1 MKERKTGNSLSLEL
15 THFFH
20 NILKTLNA
28 RTKGGNKMKTPRLPS
43 ILEVVSV
50 LGLFLAIV
58 LSFTLYF
65 KLDIQLALFI
75 SWFMVIALG
84 IRLGHSYKD
93 LQNAITK
100 GISNGLEAVLILI
113 AVGALVGTWIAGGVV
128 PTLIYYGL
136 EFIHPNIFL
145 LATLII
151 CSIMSVA
158 TGTSWGTVGTAG
170 IAMIAIGEGLG
181 IPLPIVAGAVL
192 SGAYFGDKLSPLS
205 DSTVL
210 ASSLSKVDVLAHV
223 RAMMVLS
230 IPAFVITAIMFTIT
244 GFMYG
249 GRNIDQDKVEFLKQA
264 LQDTFTINI
273 WMIIPAV
280 IVVLLLVLKK
290 PSMPVIA
297 IGALLGAVWAMAFQ
311 GMNPADALGT
321 AYNGFSINSDV
332 DFLNTLLN
340 RGGIVNML
348 GSLVVII
355 LGLGFGG
362 VLEYL
367 GVLKV
372 IVATFEKKLHNAGNV
387 TLSTLVVA
395 FFANIFGC
403 AMYVSL
409 ILTPKIM
416 EKSYDKLKL
425 DRRVLSRN
433 SEVGGT
439 LTSGMVPWSDN
450 GIYMAGILGVSTFS
464 YLPFMWLSFVAIGLA
479 IIYGY
484 TGKFIWYVKNQQ
496 DSEESAS

>member
-1 MKERKTGNSLSLEL
+1 MKDV
-15 THFFH
+15 
-20 NILKTLNA
+20 
-28 RTKGGNKMKTPRLPS
+28 RLPTLFE
-43 ILEVVSV
+43 IIIV
-50 LGLFLAIV
+50 LGVFLALV
-58 LSFTLYF
+58 LSFTVF
-65 KLDIQLALFI
+65 LDLPIQLALFV
-75 SWFMVIALG
+75 SWFIAMLLG
-84 IRLGHSYKD
+84 IRLGYSYKD
-93 LQNAITK
+93 LQNAIVH
-100 GISNGLEAVLILI
+100 GISNGLEAVLILVS
-113 AVGALVGTWIAGGVV
+113 VGALIGTWIAGGVV

-136 EFIHPNIFL
+136 EFIHPSIFL

-181 IPLPIVAGAVL
+181 IPLPLVAGAIL

-223 RAMMVLS
+223 RAMLYLS
-230 IPAFVITAIMFTIT
+230 IPAYVITAILFTVV

-249 GRNIDQDKVEFLKQA
+249 GKNIDLDKVEFLKSS
-264 LQDTFTINI
+264 LQNTFDIHI
-273 WMIIPAV
+273 WMLIPAV
-280 IVVLLLVLKK
+280 LVIVLLAMKK
-290 PSMPVIA
+290 PSMPVIV
-297 IGALLGAVWAMAFQ
+297 IGALLGAIWAVVFQ
-311 GMNPADALGT
+311 GMDIAHAIAT
-321 AYNGFSINSDV
+321 AYNGFSIKTDV
-332 DFLNTLLN
+332 EFLNGLLN
-340 RGGIVNML
+340 RGGIVGML
-348 GSLVVII
+348 DSLVVII
-355 LGLGFGG
+355 FGLGFGG
-362 VLEYL
+362 LLEKL

-372 IVATFEKKLHNAGNV
+372 IVSTFEKKLTSAGNV
-387 TLSTLVVA
+387 TLSTLIVA
-395 FFANIFGC
+395 FLANIFGC

-416 EKSYDKLKL
+416 EDSYDRLHL
-425 DRRVLSRN
+425 ERRVLSRN

-484 TGKFIWYVKNQQ
+484 TGKFIWYTKNNTVKA
-496 DSEESAS
+496 EKLG

>member
-1 MKERKTGNSLSLEL
+1 MKDV
-15 THFFH
+15 
-20 NILKTLNA
+20 
-28 RTKGGNKMKTPRLPS
+28 RLPTLFE
-43 ILEVVSV
+43 IIIV
-50 LGLFLAIV
+50 LGVFLALV
-58 LSFTLYF
+58 LSFTVF
-65 KLDIQLALFI
+65 LDLPIQLALFV
-75 SWFMVIALG
+75 SWFIAMLLG
-84 IRLGHSYKD
+84 IRLGYSYKD
-93 LQNAITK
+93 LQNAIVH
-100 GISNGLEAVLILI
+100 GISNGLEAVLILVS
-113 AVGALVGTWIAGGVV
+113 VGALIGTWIAGGVV

-136 EFIHPNIFL
+136 EFIHPSIFL

-181 IPLPIVAGAVL
+181 IPLPLVAGAIL

-223 RAMMVLS
+223 RAMLYLS
-230 IPAFVITAIMFTIT
+230 IPAYVITAILFTVV

-249 GRNIDQDKVEFLKQA
+249 GKNIDLDKVEFLKSS
-264 LQDTFTINI
+264 LQNTFDIHI
-273 WMIIPAV
+273 WMLIPAV
-280 IVVLLLVLKK
+280 VVIVLLAMKK
-290 PSMPVIA
+290 PSMPVIV
-297 IGALLGAVWAMAFQ
+297 IGALLGAIWAVVFQ
-311 GMNPADALGT
+311 GMDIAHAIAT
-321 AYNGFSINSDV
+321 AYNGFSIKTDV
-332 DFLNTLLN
+332 EFLNGLLN
-340 RGGIVNML
+340 RGGIVGML
-348 GSLVVII
+348 DSLVVII
-355 LGLGFGG
+355 FGLGFGG
-362 VLEYL
+362 LLEKL

-372 IVATFEKKLHNAGNV
+372 IVSTFEKKLTSAGNV
-387 TLSTLVVA
+387 TLSTLIVA
-395 FFANIFGC
+395 FLANIFGC

-416 EKSYDKLKL
+416 EDSYDRLHL

-484 TGKFIWYVKNQQ
+484 TGKFIWYTKNNTVK
-496 DSEESAS
+496 AKKLG

>member
-1 MKERKTGNSLSLEL
+1 MKDV
-15 THFFH
+15 
-20 NILKTLNA
+20 
-28 RTKGGNKMKTPRLPS
+28 RLPTLFE
-43 ILEVVSV
+43 IIIV
-50 LGLFLAIV
+50 LGAFLALV
-58 LSFTLYF
+58 LSFTVF
-65 KLDIQLALFI
+65 LDLPIQLALFV
-75 SWFMVIALG
+75 SWFIAMILG
-84 IRLGHSYKD
+84 IRLGYSYKD
-93 LQNAITK
+93 LQNAIVH
-100 GISNGLEAVLILI
+100 GISNGLEAVLILVS
-113 AVGALVGTWIAGGVV
+113 VGALIGTWIAGGVV

-136 EFIHPNIFL
+136 EFIHPSIFL

-181 IPLPIVAGAVL
+181 IPLPLVAGAIL

-223 RAMMVLS
+223 RAMLYLS
-230 IPAFVITAIMFTIT
+230 IPAYVITAILFTAV

-249 GRNIDQDKVEFLKQA
+249 GKNIDLDKVEFLKSS
-264 LQDTFTINI
+264 LQNTFDIHI
-273 WMIIPAV
+273 WMLIPAV
-280 IVVLLLVLKK
+280 VVIVLLAMKK
-290 PSMPVIA
+290 PSMPVIV
-297 IGALLGAVWAMAFQ
+297 IGALLGAAWAAVFQ
-311 GMNPADALGT
+311 GMNFADAIAT
-321 AYNGFSINSDV
+321 AYNGFSIKTDV
-332 DFLNTLLN
+332 EFLNGLLN
-340 RGGIVNML
+340 RGGIVGML

-355 LGLGFGG
+355 FGLGFGG
-362 VLEYL
+362 LLEKL

-372 IVATFEKKLHNAGNV
+372 IVSLFEKKLTSAGNV
-387 TLSTLVVA
+387 TLSTLIVA
-395 FFANIFGC
+395 FLANIFGC

-416 EKSYDKLKL
+416 EDSYDRLHL

-484 TGKFIWYVKNQQ
+484 TGKCIWYTKNDTAQA
-496 DSEESAS
+496 EKLG

>member
-1 MKERKTGNSLSLEL
+1 MKDV
-15 THFFH
+15 
-20 NILKTLNA
+20 
-28 RTKGGNKMKTPRLPS
+28 RLPTLFE
-43 ILEVVSV
+43 IIIV
-50 LGLFLAIV
+50 LGAFLALV
-58 LSFTLYF
+58 LSFTVF
-65 KLDIQLALFI
+65 LDLPIQLALFV
-75 SWFMVIALG
+75 SWFIAMILG
-84 IRLGHSYKD
+84 IRLGYSYKD
-93 LQNAITK
+93 LQNAIVH
-100 GISNGLEAVLILI
+100 GISNGLEAVLILVS
-113 AVGALVGTWIAGGVV
+113 VGALIGTWIAGGVV

-136 EFIHPNIFL
+136 EFIHPSIFL

-181 IPLPIVAGAVL
+181 IPLPLVAGAIL

-210 ASSLSKVDVLAHV
+210 ASSLSKVDVLDHV
-223 RAMMVLS
+223 RAMLYLS
-230 IPAFVITAIMFTIT
+230 IPAYVITAILFTAV

-249 GRNIDQDKVEFLKQA
+249 GKNIDLDKVEFLKSS
-264 LQDTFTINI
+264 LQNTFDIHI
-273 WMIIPAV
+273 WMLIPAV
-280 IVVLLLVLKK
+280 IVIVLLAMKK
-290 PSMPVIA
+290 PSMPVIV
-297 IGALLGAVWAMAFQ
+297 IGALLGAVWAAVFQ
-311 GMNPADALGT
+311 GMNFADAIAT
-321 AYNGFSINSDV
+321 AYNGFSIKTDV
-332 DFLNTLLN
+332 EFLNGLLN
-340 RGGIVNML
+340 RGGIVGML

-355 LGLGFGG
+355 FGLGFGG
-362 VLEYL
+362 LLEKL

-372 IVATFEKKLHNAGNV
+372 IVSLFEKKLTSAGNV
-387 TLSTLVVA
+387 TLSTLIVA
-395 FFANIFGC
+395 FLANIFGC

-416 EKSYDKLKL
+416 EDSYDRLHL

-484 TGKFIWYVKNQQ
+484 TGKCIWYTKNDTAQA
-496 DSEESAS
+496 EKLG

>member
-1 MKERKTGNSLSLEL
+1 MKDV
-15 THFFH
+15 
-20 NILKTLNA
+20 
-28 RTKGGNKMKTPRLPS
+28 RLPTLFE
-43 ILEVVSV
+43 IIIV
-50 LGLFLAIV
+50 LGVFLALV
-58 LSFTLYF
+58 LSFTVF
-65 KLDIQLALFI
+65 LDLPIQLALFV
-75 SWFMVIALG
+75 SWFIAMLLG
-84 IRLGHSYKD
+84 IRLGYSYKD
-93 LQNAITK
+93 LQNAIVH
-100 GISNGLEAVLILI
+100 GISNGLEAVLILVS
-113 AVGALVGTWIAGGVV
+113 VGALIGTWIAGGVV

-136 EFIHPNIFL
+136 EFIHPSIFL

-181 IPLPIVAGAVL
+181 IPLPLVAGAIL

-223 RAMMVLS
+223 RAMLYLS
-230 IPAFVITAIMFTIT
+230 IPAYVITAILFTVV

-249 GRNIDQDKVEFLKQA
+249 GKNIDLDKVEFLKSS
-264 LQDTFTINI
+264 LQNTFDIHI
-273 WMIIPAV
+273 WMLIPAV
-280 IVVLLLVLKK
+280 LVIVLLAMKK
-290 PSMPVIA
+290 PSMPVIV
-297 IGALLGAVWAMAFQ
+297 IGALLGAIWAVVFQ
-311 GMNPADALGT
+311 GMDIAHAIAT
-321 AYNGFSINSDV
+321 AYNGFSIKTDV
-332 DFLNTLLN
+332 EFLNGLLN
-340 RGGIVNML
+340 RGGIVGML
-348 GSLVVII
+348 DSLVVII
-355 LGLGFGG
+355 FGLGFGG
-362 VLEYL
+362 LLEKL

-372 IVATFEKKLHNAGNV
+372 IVSTFEKKLTSAGNV
-387 TLSTLVVA
+387 TLSTLIVA
-395 FFANIFGC
+395 FLANIFGC

-416 EKSYDKLKL
+416 EDSYDRLHL

-484 TGKFIWYVKNQQ
+484 TGKFIWYTKNNTVK
-496 DSEESAS
+496 AKKLG

>member
-1 MKERKTGNSLSLEL
+1 MKDV
-15 THFFH
+15 
-20 NILKTLNA
+20 
-28 RTKGGNKMKTPRLPS
+28 RLPTLFE
-43 ILEVVSV
+43 IIIV
-50 LGLFLAIV
+50 LGVFLALV
-58 LSFTLYF
+58 LSFTVF
-65 KLDIQLALFI
+65 LDLPIQLALFV
-75 SWFMVIALG
+75 SWFIAMLLG
-84 IRLGHSYKD
+84 IRLGYSYKD
-93 LQNAITK
+93 LQNAIVH
-100 GISNGLEAVLILI
+100 GISNGLEAVLILVS
-113 AVGALVGTWIAGGVV
+113 VGALIGTWIAGGVV

-136 EFIHPNIFL
+136 EFIHPSIFL

-181 IPLPIVAGAVL
+181 IPLPLVAGAIL

-223 RAMMVLS
+223 RAMLYLS
-230 IPAFVITAIMFTIT
+230 IPAYVITAILFTVV

-249 GRNIDQDKVEFLKQA
+249 GKNIDLDKVEFLKSS
-264 LQDTFTINI
+264 LQNTFDIHI
-273 WMIIPAV
+273 WMLIPAV
-280 IVVLLLVLKK
+280 LVIVLLAMKK
-290 PSMPVIA
+290 PSMLIIV
-297 IGALLGAVWAMAFQ
+297 IGALLGAIWAVVFQ
-311 GMNPADALGT
+311 GMDIAHAIAT
-321 AYNGFSINSDV
+321 AYNGFSIKTDV
-332 DFLNTLLN
+332 EFLNGLLN
-340 RGGIVNML
+340 RGGIVGML
-348 GSLVVII
+348 DSLVVII
-355 LGLGFGG
+355 FGLGFGG
-362 VLEYL
+362 LLEKL

-372 IVATFEKKLHNAGNV
+372 IVSTFEKKLTSAYNV
-387 TLSTLVVA
+387 TLSTLIVA
-395 FFANIFGC
+395 FLANIFGC

-416 EKSYDKLKL
+416 EDSYDRLHL

-484 TGKFIWYVKNQQ
+484 TGKFIWYTKNNTVKA
-496 DSEESAS
+496 EKLG

>member
-1 MKERKTGNSLSLEL
+1 MKDV
-15 THFFH
+15 
-20 NILKTLNA
+20 
-28 RTKGGNKMKTPRLPS
+28 RLPTLFE
-43 ILEVVSV
+43 IIIV
-50 LGLFLAIV
+50 LGSFLALV
-58 LSFTLYF
+58 MSFTVF
-65 KLDIQLALFI
+65 LDMPIQLALFI
-75 SWFMVIALG
+75 SWFIAMILG
-84 IRLGHSYKD
+84 IRLGYSYKD
-93 LQNAITK
+93 MQNAILY
-100 GISNGLEAVLILI
+100 GISNGLEAVLILVS
-113 AVGALVGTWIAGGVV
+113 VGALIGTWIAGGIV

-136 EFIHPNIFL
+136 EFIHPSIFL

-181 IPLPIVAGAVL
+181 LPLPLVAGAIL

-210 ASSLSKVDVLAHV
+210 ASSLSKVDVLDHV
-223 RAMMVLS
+223 RAMLFLS
-230 IPAFVITAIMFTIT
+230 VPAYVITAILFTVT

-249 GRNIDQDKVEFLKQA
+249 GKNIDLDKVEFLKSS
-264 LQDTFTINI
+264 LQNTFDIHI
-273 WMIIPAV
+273 WMLIPAV
-280 IVVLLLVLKK
+280 VVIVLLSMKK
-290 PSMPVIA
+290 PSMPVIV
-297 IGALLGAVWAMAFQ
+297 IGALLGAIWAVVFQ
-311 GMNPADALGT
+311 GMNPADAVAT
-321 AYNGFSINSDV
+321 AYNGFSIKTDV
-332 DFLNTLLN
+332 EFLNGLLN
-340 RGGIVNML
+340 RGGIVGML

-355 LGLGFGG
+355 FGLGFGG
-362 VLEYL
+362 LLEKL

-372 IVATFEKKLHNAGNV
+372 IVSMFEKKLTSPGNV
-387 TLSTLVVA
+387 TLSTLIVA
-395 FFANIFGC
+395 FLANIFGC

-416 EKSYDKLKL
+416 ENSYDRLNI

-484 TGKFIWYVKNQQ
+484 TGKFIWYTKNNTGKA
-496 DSEESAS
+496 EKLG

>member
-1 MKERKTGNSLSLEL
+1 MKDV
-15 THFFH
+15 
-20 NILKTLNA
+20 
-28 RTKGGNKMKTPRLPS
+28 RLPTLFE
-43 ILEVVSV
+43 IIIV
-50 LGLFLAIV
+50 LGSFLALV
-58 LSFTLYF
+58 MSFTVF
-65 KLDIQLALFI
+65 LDLPIQLALFI
-75 SWFMVIALG
+75 SWFIAMILG
-84 IRLGHSYKD
+84 IRLGYSYKD
-93 LQNAITK
+93 MQNAILY
-100 GISNGLEAVLILI
+100 GISNGLEAVLILVS
-113 AVGALVGTWIAGGVV
+113 VGALIGTWIAGGIV

-136 EFIHPNIFL
+136 EFIHPSIFL

-181 IPLPIVAGAVL
+181 LPLPLVAGAIL

-210 ASSLSKVDVLAHV
+210 ASSLSKVDVLDHV
-223 RAMMVLS
+223 RAMLFLS
-230 IPAFVITAIMFTIT
+230 VPAYVITAILFTIT

-249 GRNIDQDKVEFLKQA
+249 GKNIDLDKVEFLKSS
-264 LQDTFTINI
+264 LQHTFDIHI
-273 WMIIPAV
+273 WMLIPAIVV
-280 IVVLLLVLKK
+280 IVLLAMKK
-290 PSMPVIA
+290 PSMPVIV
-297 IGALLGAVWAMAFQ
+297 IGALLGAIWAVVFQ
-311 GMNPADALGT
+311 GMNPADAVAT
-321 AYNGFSINSDV
+321 AYNGFSIKTDV
-332 DFLNTLLN
+332 EFLNGLLN
-340 RGGIVNML
+340 RGGIVGML

-355 LGLGFGG
+355 FGLGFGG
-362 VLEYL
+362 LLEKL

-372 IVATFEKKLHNAGNV
+372 IVSMFEKKLTSPGNV
-387 TLSTLVVA
+387 TVSTLIVA
-395 FFANIFGC
+395 FLANIFGC

-416 EKSYDKLKL
+416 ENSYDRLNL

-450 GIYMAGILGVSTFS
+450 GIYMAGILGVSTFA

-484 TGKFIWYVKNQQ
+484 TGKFIWYTKNNTAKA
-496 DSEESAS
+496 EKLG

>member
-1 MKERKTGNSLSLEL
+1 
-15 THFFH
+15 
-20 NILKTLNA
+20 
-28 RTKGGNKMKTPRLPS
+28 MKTPRLPS
-43 ILEVVSV
+43 ILEVVAV

-145 LATLII
+145 LATLVI
-151 CSIMSVA
+151 CAIMSVA

-230 IPAFVITAIMFTIT
+230 IPAFVITAIMFTVT

-249 GRNIDQDKVEFLKQA
+249 GRNIDQGKVEFLKDA
-264 LQDTFTINI
+264 LHDTFTINI
-273 WMIIPAV
+273 WMVIPAV
-280 IVVLLLVLKK
+280 VVVLLLVFKK
-290 PSMPVIA
+290 PSLPVIA
-297 IGALLGAVWAMAFQ
+297 TGALLGSIWAMAFQ
-311 GMNPADALGT
+311 GMNPADAIGS

-372 IVATFEKKLHNAGNV
+372 IVATFEKKLYNAGNV

-416 EKSYDKLKL
+416 EKSYDKLKI

-433 SEVGGT
+433 AEVGGT
-439 LTSGMVPWSDN
+439 MTSGMVPWSDN

>member
-1 MKERKTGNSLSLEL
+1 MKDV
-15 THFFH
+15 
-20 NILKTLNA
+20 
-28 RTKGGNKMKTPRLPS
+28 RLPTLFE
-43 ILEVVSV
+43 IIIV
-50 LGLFLAIV
+50 LGAFLALV
-58 LSFTLYF
+58 LSFTVF
-65 KLDIQLALFI
+65 LDLPIQLALFV
-75 SWFMVIALG
+75 SWFIAMILG
-84 IRLGHSYKD
+84 IRLGYSYKD
-93 LQNAITK
+93 LQNAIVH
-100 GISNGLEAVLILI
+100 GISNGLEAVLILVS
-113 AVGALVGTWIAGGVV
+113 VGALIGTWIAGGVV

-136 EFIHPNIFL
+136 EFIHPSIFL

-181 IPLPIVAGAVL
+181 IPLPLVAGAIL

-223 RAMMVLS
+223 RAMLYLS
-230 IPAFVITAIMFTIT
+230 IPAYVITAILFTAV

-249 GRNIDQDKVEFLKQA
+249 GKNIDLDKVEFLKSS
-264 LQDTFTINI
+264 LQNTFDIHI
-273 WMIIPAV
+273 WMLIPAV
-280 IVVLLLVLKK
+280 VVIVLLAMKK
-290 PSMPVIA
+290 PSMPVIV
-297 IGALLGAVWAMAFQ
+297 IGALLGAAWAAIFQ
-311 GMNPADALGT
+311 GMNIADAIAT
-321 AYNGFSINSDV
+321 AYNGFSIKTDV
-332 DFLNTLLN
+332 EFLNGLLN
-340 RGGIVNML
+340 RGGIVGML
-348 GSLVVII
+348 DSLVVII
-355 LGLGFGG
+355 FGLGFGG
-362 VLEYL
+362 LLEKL

-372 IVATFEKKLHNAGNV
+372 IVSLFEKKLTSAGNV
-387 TLSTLVVA
+387 TLSTLIVA
-395 FFANIFGC
+395 FLANIFGC

-416 EKSYDKLKL
+416 EDSYDRLHL

-484 TGKFIWYVKNQQ
+484 TGKCIWYTKNDTAQ
-496 DSEESAS
+496 DEKLG

>member
-1 MKERKTGNSLSLEL
+1 MKDV
-15 THFFH
+15 
-20 NILKTLNA
+20 
-28 RTKGGNKMKTPRLPS
+28 RLPTLFE
-43 ILEVVSV
+43 IIIV
-50 LGLFLAIV
+50 LGSFLALV
-58 LSFTLYF
+58 MSFTVF
-65 KLDIQLALFI
+65 LDLPIQLALFI
-75 SWFMVIALG
+75 SWFIAMILG
-84 IRLGHSYKD
+84 IRLGYSYKD
-93 LQNAITK
+93 MQNAILH
-100 GISNGLEAVLILI
+100 GISNGLEAVLILVS
-113 AVGALVGTWIAGGVV
+113 VGALIGTWIAGGVV

-136 EFIHPNIFL
+136 EFIHPSIFL

-181 IPLPIVAGAVL
+181 IPLPLVAGAIL

-210 ASSLSKVDVLAHV
+210 ASSLSKVDVLDHV
-223 RAMMVLS
+223 RAMLYLS
-230 IPAFVITAIMFTIT
+230 IPAYVITAILFTIT

-249 GRNIDQDKVEFLKQA
+249 GKNIDLDKVEFLKSS
-264 LQDTFTINI
+264 LQNTFDIHI
-273 WMIIPAV
+273 WMLIPAV
-280 IVVLLLVLKK
+280 VVIVLLAMKK
-290 PSMPVIA
+290 PSMPVIV
-297 IGALLGAVWAMAFQ
+297 IGALLGAIWAAVFQ
-311 GMNPADALGT
+311 GMNIADAIAT
-321 AYNGFSINSDV
+321 AYNGFSIKTDV
-332 DFLNTLLN
+332 EFLNGLLN
-340 RGGIVNML
+340 RGGIVGML
-348 GSLVVII
+348 SSLVVII
-355 LGLGFGG
+355 FGLGFGG
-362 VLEYL
+362 LLEKL

-372 IVATFEKKLHNAGNV
+372 IVSMFEKKLTSAGNV
-387 TLSTLVVA
+387 TLSTLIVA
-395 FFANIFGC
+395 FLANIFGC

-416 EKSYDKLKL
+416 EDSYDRLHL

-484 TGKFIWYVKNQQ
+484 TGKFIWYTKNNTGKA
-496 DSEESAS
+496 EKLG

>member
-1 MKERKTGNSLSLEL
+1 MKDV
-15 THFFH
+15 
-20 NILKTLNA
+20 
-28 RTKGGNKMKTPRLPS
+28 RLPTLFE
-43 ILEVVSV
+43 IIIV
-50 LGLFLAIV
+50 LGSFLALV
-58 LSFTLYF
+58 MSFTVF
-65 KLDIQLALFI
+65 LDLPIQLALFI
-75 SWFMVIALG
+75 SWFIAMILG
-84 IRLGHSYKD
+84 IRLGYSYKD
-93 LQNAITK
+93 MQNAILH
-100 GISNGLEAVLILI
+100 GISNGLEAVLILVS
-113 AVGALVGTWIAGGVV
+113 VGALIGTWIAGGVV

-136 EFIHPNIFL
+136 EFIHPSIFL

-181 IPLPIVAGAVL
+181 IPLPLVAGAIL

-210 ASSLSKVDVLAHV
+210 ASSLSKVDVLDHV
-223 RAMMVLS
+223 RAMLYLS
-230 IPAFVITAIMFTIT
+230 IPAYVITAILFTIT

-249 GRNIDQDKVEFLKQA
+249 GKNIDLDKVEFLKSS
-264 LQDTFTINI
+264 LQNTFDIHI
-273 WMIIPAV
+273 WMLIPAV
-280 IVVLLLVLKK
+280 VVIVLLAMKK
-290 PSMPVIA
+290 PSMPVIV
-297 IGALLGAVWAMAFQ
+297 IGALLGAIWAAVFQ
-311 GMNPADALGT
+311 GMNIADAIAT
-321 AYNGFSINSDV
+321 AYNGFSIKTDV
-332 DFLNTLLN
+332 EFLNGLLN
-340 RGGIVNML
+340 RGGIVGML
-348 GSLVVII
+348 SSLVVII
-355 LGLGFGG
+355 FGLGFGG
-362 VLEYL
+362 LLEKL

-372 IVATFEKKLHNAGNV
+372 IVSMFEKKLTSAGNV
-387 TLSTLVVA
+387 TLSTLIVA
-395 FFANIFGC
+395 FLANIFGC

-416 EKSYDKLKL
+416 EDSYDRLHL

-484 TGKFIWYVKNQQ
+484 TGKFIWYTKNNIGKA
-496 DSEESAS
+496 EKLG

>member
-1 MKERKTGNSLSLEL
+1 MKDV
-15 THFFH
+15 
-20 NILKTLNA
+20 
-28 RTKGGNKMKTPRLPS
+28 RLPTLFE
-43 ILEVVSV
+43 IIIV
-50 LGLFLAIV
+50 LGVFLALV
-58 LSFTLYF
+58 LSFTVF
-65 KLDIQLALFI
+65 LDLPIQLALFV
-75 SWFMVIALG
+75 SWFIAMLLG
-84 IRLGHSYKD
+84 IRLGYSYKD
-93 LQNAITK
+93 LQNAIVH
-100 GISNGLEAVLILI
+100 GISNGLEAVLILVS
-113 AVGALVGTWIAGGVV
+113 VGALIGTWIAGGVV

-136 EFIHPNIFL
+136 EFIHPSIFL

-181 IPLPIVAGAVL
+181 IPLPLVAGAIL

-223 RAMMVLS
+223 RAMLYLS
-230 IPAFVITAIMFTIT
+230 IPAYVITAILFTVV

-249 GRNIDQDKVEFLKQA
+249 GKNIDLDKVEFLKSS
-264 LQDTFTINI
+264 LQNTFDIHI
-273 WMIIPAV
+273 WMLIPAV
-280 IVVLLLVLKK
+280 LVIVLLAMKK
-290 PSMPVIA
+290 PSMPVIV
-297 IGALLGAVWAMAFQ
+297 IGALLGAIWAVVFQ
-311 GMNPADALGT
+311 GMDIAHAIAT
-321 AYNGFSINSDV
+321 AYNGFSIKTDV
-332 DFLNTLLN
+332 EFLNGLLN
-340 RGGIVNML
+340 RGGIVGML
-348 GSLVVII
+348 DSLVVII
-355 LGLGFGG
+355 FGLGFGG
-362 VLEYL
+362 LLEKL

-372 IVATFEKKLHNAGNV
+372 IVSTFEKKLTSAGNV
-387 TLSTLVVA
+387 TLSTLIVA
-395 FFANIFGC
+395 FLANIFGC

-416 EKSYDKLKL
+416 ENSYDRLNL

-484 TGKFIWYVKNQQ
+484 TGKFIWYTKNNTVKA
-496 DSEESAS
+496 EKLG

>member
-1 MKERKTGNSLSLEL
+1 MKDV
-15 THFFH
+15 
-20 NILKTLNA
+20 
-28 RTKGGNKMKTPRLPS
+28 RLPTLFE
-43 ILEVVSV
+43 IIIV
-50 LGLFLAIV
+50 LGSFLALV
-58 LSFTLYF
+58 MSFTVF
-65 KLDIQLALFI
+65 LDLPIQLALFI
-75 SWFMVIALG
+75 SWFIAMILG
-84 IRLGHSYKD
+84 IRLGYSYKD
-93 LQNAITK
+93 MQNAILY
-100 GISNGLEAVLILI
+100 GISNGLEAVLILVS
-113 AVGALVGTWIAGGVV
+113 VGALIGTWIAGGVV

-136 EFIHPNIFL
+136 EFIHPSIFL

-181 IPLPIVAGAVL
+181 LPLPLVAGAIL

-210 ASSLSKVDVLAHV
+210 ASSLSKVDVLDHV
-223 RAMMVLS
+223 RAMLFLS
-230 IPAFVITAIMFTIT
+230 VPAYVITAILFTIT

-249 GRNIDQDKVEFLKQA
+249 GKNIDLDKVEFLKSS
-264 LQDTFTINI
+264 LQNTFDIHI
-273 WMIIPAV
+273 WMLIPAIVV
-280 IVVLLLVLKK
+280 IVLLAMKK
-290 PSMPVIA
+290 PSMPVIV
-297 IGALLGAVWAMAFQ
+297 IGALLGAIWAVVFQ
-311 GMNPADALGT
+311 GMNPADAVAT
-321 AYNGFSINSDV
+321 AYNGFSIKTDV
-332 DFLNTLLN
+332 EFLNGLLN
-340 RGGIVNML
+340 RGGIVGML

-355 LGLGFGG
+355 FGLGFGG
-362 VLEYL
+362 LLEKL

-372 IVATFEKKLHNAGNV
+372 IVSMFEKKLTSSGNV
-387 TLSTLVVA
+387 TVSTLIVA
-395 FFANIFGC
+395 FLANIFGC

-416 EKSYDKLKL
+416 ENSYDRLNL

-450 GIYMAGILGVSTFS
+450 GIYMAGILGVSTFA

-484 TGKFIWYVKNQQ
+484 TGKFIWYTKNNTAKA
-496 DSEESAS
+496 EKLG

>member
-1 MKERKTGNSLSLEL
+1 MKDV
-15 THFFH
+15 
-20 NILKTLNA
+20 
-28 RTKGGNKMKTPRLPS
+28 RLPTLFE
-43 ILEVVSV
+43 IIIV
-50 LGLFLAIV
+50 LGSFLALV
-58 LSFTLYF
+58 MSFTVF
-65 KLDIQLALFI
+65 LDLPIQLALFI
-75 SWFMVIALG
+75 SWFIAMILG
-84 IRLGHSYKD
+84 IRLGYSYKD
-93 LQNAITK
+93 MQNAILY
-100 GISNGLEAVLILI
+100 GISNGLEAVLILVS
-113 AVGALVGTWIAGGVV
+113 VGALIGTWIAGGIV

-136 EFIHPNIFL
+136 EFIHPSIFL

-181 IPLPIVAGAVL
+181 IPLPLVAGAIL

-223 RAMMVLS
+223 RAMLYLS
-230 IPAFVITAIMFTIT
+230 IPAYVITAILFTVV

-249 GRNIDQDKVEFLKQA
+249 GKNIDLDKVEFLKSS
-264 LQDTFTINI
+264 LQNTFDIHI
-273 WMIIPAV
+273 WMLIPAV
-280 IVVLLLVLKK
+280 LVIVLLAMKK
-290 PSMPVIA
+290 PSMPVIV
-297 IGALLGAVWAMAFQ
+297 IGALLGAIWAVVFQ
-311 GMNPADALGT
+311 GMNPADAVAT
-321 AYNGFSINSDV
+321 AYNGFSIKTDV
-332 DFLNTLLN
+332 EFLNGLLN
-340 RGGIVNML
+340 RGGIVGML

-355 LGLGFGG
+355 FGLGFGG
-362 VLEYL
+362 LLEKL
-367 GVLKV
+367 GVLRV
-372 IVATFEKKLHNAGNV
+372 IVSMFEKKLTSPGNV
-387 TLSTLVVA
+387 TVSTLIVA
-395 FFANIFGC
+395 FLANIFGC

-416 EKSYDKLKL
+416 ENSYDRLNL

-484 TGKFIWYVKNQQ
+484 TGKFIWYTKNNTVKA
-496 DSEESAS
+496 EKLG

>member
-1 MKERKTGNSLSLEL
+1 MKDV
-15 THFFH
+15 
-20 NILKTLNA
+20 
-28 RTKGGNKMKTPRLPS
+28 RLPTLFE
-43 ILEVVSV
+43 IIIV
-50 LGLFLAIV
+50 LGSFLALV
-58 LSFTLYF
+58 MSFTVF
-65 KLDIQLALFI
+65 LDLPIQLALFI
-75 SWFMVIALG
+75 SWFIAMILG
-84 IRLGHSYKD
+84 IRLGYSYKD
-93 LQNAITK
+93 MQNAILY
-100 GISNGLEAVLILI
+100 GISNGLEAVLILVS
-113 AVGALVGTWIAGGVV
+113 VGALIGTWIAGGVV

-136 EFIHPNIFL
+136 EFIHPSIFL

-181 IPLPIVAGAVL
+181 IPLPLVAGAIL

-210 ASSLSKVDVLAHV
+210 ASSLSKVDVLDHV
-223 RAMMVLS
+223 RAMLYLS
-230 IPAFVITAIMFTIT
+230 IPAYVITAILFTIT

-249 GRNIDQDKVEFLKQA
+249 GKNIDLDKVEFLKSS
-264 LQDTFTINI
+264 LQNTFDIHI
-273 WMIIPAV
+273 WMLIPAV
-280 IVVLLLVLKK
+280 VVIVLLAMRK
-290 PSMPVIA
+290 PSMPVIV
-297 IGALLGAVWAMAFQ
+297 IGALLGAIWAAVFQ
-311 GMNPADALGT
+311 GMNIADAIAT
-321 AYNGFSINSDV
+321 AYNGFSIKTDV
-332 DFLNTLLN
+332 EFLNGLLN
-340 RGGIVNML
+340 RGGIVGML
-348 GSLVVII
+348 SSLVVII
-355 LGLGFGG
+355 FGLGFGG
-362 VLEYL
+362 LLEKL

-372 IVATFEKKLHNAGNV
+372 IVSLFEKKLTSAGNV
-387 TLSTLVVA
+387 TLSTLIVA
-395 FFANIFGC
+395 FLANIFGC

-416 EKSYDKLKL
+416 EDSYDRLHL

-484 TGKFIWYVKNQQ
+484 TGKCIWYTKNNTVKA
-496 DSEESAS
+496 EKLG

>member
-1 MKERKTGNSLSLEL
+1 MKDV
-15 THFFH
+15 
-20 NILKTLNA
+20 
-28 RTKGGNKMKTPRLPS
+28 RLPTLFE
-43 ILEVVSV
+43 IIIV
-50 LGLFLAIV
+50 LGSFLALV
-58 LSFTLYF
+58 MSFTVF
-65 KLDIQLALFI
+65 LDLPIQLALFI
-75 SWFMVIALG
+75 SWFIAMILG
-84 IRLGHSYKD
+84 IRLGYTYKD
-93 LQNAITK
+93 MQNAILH
-100 GISNGLEAVLILI
+100 GISNGLEAVLILVS
-113 AVGALVGTWIAGGVV
+113 VGALIGTWIAGGIV

-136 EFIHPNIFL
+136 EFIHPSIFL

-181 IPLPIVAGAVL
+181 IPLPLVAGAIL

-210 ASSLSKVDVLAHV
+210 ASSLSKVDVLDHV
-223 RAMMVLS
+223 RAMLFLS
-230 IPAFVITAIMFTIT
+230 VPAYVITAILFTIT

-249 GRNIDQDKVEFLKQA
+249 GKNIDLDKVDFLKSS
-264 LQDTFTINI
+264 LQNTFDIHI
-273 WMIIPAV
+273 WMLIPAV
-280 IVVLLLVLKK
+280 VVIVLLAMKK
-290 PSMPVIA
+290 PSMPVIV
-297 IGALLGAVWAMAFQ
+297 IGALLGAIWAVAFQ
-311 GMNPADALGT
+311 GMNPADAIAT
-321 AYNGFSINSDV
+321 AYNGFSIKTDV
-332 DFLNTLLN
+332 EFLNGLLN
-340 RGGIVNML
+340 RGGIVGML
-348 GSLVVII
+348 SSLVVII
-355 LGLGFGG
+355 FGLGFGG
-362 VLEYL
+362 LLEKL

-372 IVATFEKKLHNAGNV
+372 IVSMFEKKLTSPGNV
-387 TLSTLVVA
+387 TLSTLIVA
-395 FFANIFGC
+395 FLANIFGC

-416 EKSYDKLKL
+416 EDSYDRLNL

-484 TGKFIWYVKNQQ
+484 TGKFIWYTKNNTVKA
-496 DSEESAS
+496 EKLG

>member
-1 MKERKTGNSLSLEL
+1 MKDV
-15 THFFH
+15 
-20 NILKTLNA
+20 
-28 RTKGGNKMKTPRLPS
+28 RLPTLFE
-43 ILEVVSV
+43 IIIV
-50 LGLFLAIV
+50 LGAFLALV
-58 LSFTLYF
+58 LSFTVF
-65 KLDIQLALFI
+65 LDLPIQLALFV
-75 SWFMVIALG
+75 SWFIAMILG
-84 IRLGHSYKD
+84 IRLGYSYKD
-93 LQNAITK
+93 LQNAIVH
-100 GISNGLEAVLILI
+100 GISNGLEAVLILVS
-113 AVGALVGTWIAGGVV
+113 VGALIGTWIAGGVV

-136 EFIHPNIFL
+136 EFIHPSIFL

-181 IPLPIVAGAVL
+181 IPLPLVAGAIL

-223 RAMMVLS
+223 RAMLYLS
-230 IPAFVITAIMFTIT
+230 IPAYVITAILFTAV

-249 GRNIDQDKVEFLKQA
+249 GKNIDLDKVEFLKSS
-264 LQDTFTINI
+264 LQNTFDIHI
-273 WMIIPAV
+273 WMLIPAV
-280 IVVLLLVLKK
+280 VVIVLLAMKK
-290 PSMPVIA
+290 PSMPVIV
-297 IGALLGAVWAMAFQ
+297 IGALLGAAWAAIFQ
-311 GMNPADALGT
+311 GMNIADAIAT
-321 AYNGFSINSDV
+321 AYNGFSIKTDV
-332 DFLNTLLN
+332 EFLNGLLN
-340 RGGIVNML
+340 RGGIVGML
-348 GSLVVII
+348 DSLVVII
-355 LGLGFGG
+355 FGLGFGG
-362 VLEYL
+362 LLEKL

-372 IVATFEKKLHNAGNV
+372 IVSTFEKKLTSAGNV
-387 TLSTLVVA
+387 TLSTLIVA
-395 FFANIFGC
+395 FLANIFGC

-416 EKSYDKLKL
+416 EDSYDRLHL

-464 YLPFMWLSFVAIGLA
+464 YLPFMWLSFVSIGLA

-484 TGKFIWYVKNQQ
+484 TGKCIWYTKNDTAQA
-496 DSEESAS
+496 EKLG

>member
-1 MKERKTGNSLSLEL
+1 MKDV
-15 THFFH
+15 
-20 NILKTLNA
+20 
-28 RTKGGNKMKTPRLPS
+28 RLPTLFE
-43 ILEVVSV
+43 IIIV
-50 LGLFLAIV
+50 LGVFLALV
-58 LSFTLYF
+58 LSFTVF
-65 KLDIQLALFI
+65 LDLPIQLALFV
-75 SWFMVIALG
+75 SWFIAMLLG
-84 IRLGHSYKD
+84 IRLGYSYKD
-93 LQNAITK
+93 LQNAIVH
-100 GISNGLEAVLILI
+100 GISNGLEAVLILVS
-113 AVGALVGTWIAGGVV
+113 VGALIGTWIAGGVV

-136 EFIHPNIFL
+136 EFIHPSIFL

-181 IPLPIVAGAVL
+181 IPLPLVAGAIL

-210 ASSLSKVDVLAHV
+210 ASSLSKVDVLDHV
-223 RAMMVLS
+223 RAMLYLS
-230 IPAFVITAIMFTIT
+230 IPAYVITAILFTIT

-249 GRNIDQDKVEFLKQA
+249 GKNIDLDKVEFLKSS
-264 LQDTFTINI
+264 LQNTFDIHI
-273 WMIIPAV
+273 WMLIPAV
-280 IVVLLLVLKK
+280 VVIVLLAMKK
-290 PSMPVIA
+290 PSMPVIV
-297 IGALLGAVWAMAFQ
+297 IGALLGAIWAAVFQ
-311 GMNPADALGT
+311 GMNIADAIAT
-321 AYNGFSINSDV
+321 AYNGFSIKTDV
-332 DFLNTLLN
+332 EFLNGLLN
-340 RGGIVNML
+340 RGGIVGML
-348 GSLVVII
+348 SSLVVII
-355 LGLGFGG
+355 FGLGFGG
-362 VLEYL
+362 LLEKL

-372 IVATFEKKLHNAGNV
+372 IVSMFEKKLTSAGNV
-387 TLSTLVVA
+387 TLSTLIVA
-395 FFANIFGC
+395 FLANIFGC

-416 EKSYDKLKL
+416 EDSYDRLHL

-484 TGKFIWYVKNQQ
+484 TGKFIWYTKNNTVKA
-496 DSEESAS
+496 EKLG

>member
-1 MKERKTGNSLSLEL
+1 MKDV
-15 THFFH
+15 
-20 NILKTLNA
+20 
-28 RTKGGNKMKTPRLPS
+28 RLPTLFE
-43 ILEVVSV
+43 IIIV
-50 LGLFLAIV
+50 LGVFLALV
-58 LSFTLYF
+58 LSFTVF
-65 KLDIQLALFI
+65 LDLPIQLALFV
-75 SWFMVIALG
+75 SWFIAMLLG
-84 IRLGHSYKD
+84 IRLGYSYKD
-93 LQNAITK
+93 LQNAIVH
-100 GISNGLEAVLILI
+100 GISNGLEAVLILVS
-113 AVGALVGTWIAGGVV
+113 VGALIGTWIAGGVV

-136 EFIHPNIFL
+136 EFIHPSIFL

-181 IPLPIVAGAVL
+181 IPLPLVAGAIL

-223 RAMMVLS
+223 RAMLYLS
-230 IPAFVITAIMFTIT
+230 IPAYVITAILFTVV

-249 GRNIDQDKVEFLKQA
+249 GKNIDLDKVEFLKSS
-264 LQDTFTINI
+264 LQNTFDIHI
-273 WMIIPAV
+273 WMLIPAV
-280 IVVLLLVLKK
+280 LVIVLLAMKK
-290 PSMPVIA
+290 PSMPVIV
-297 IGALLGAVWAMAFQ
+297 IGALLGAIWAVVFQ
-311 GMNPADALGT
+311 GMDIAHAIAT
-321 AYNGFSINSDV
+321 AYNGFSIKTDV
-332 DFLNTLLN
+332 EFLNGLLN
-340 RGGIVNML
+340 RGGIVGML
-348 GSLVVII
+348 DSLVVII
-355 LGLGFGG
+355 FGLGFGG
-362 VLEYL
+362 LLEKL

-372 IVATFEKKLHNAGNV
+372 IVSTFEKKLTSAGNV
-387 TLSTLVVA
+387 TLSTLIVA
-395 FFANIFGC
+395 FLANIFGC

-409 ILTPKIM
+409 ILTPNIM
-416 EKSYDKLKL
+416 EDSYDRLHL

-484 TGKFIWYVKNQQ
+484 TGKFIWYTKNNTVKA
-496 DSEESAS
+496 EKLG

>member
-1 MKERKTGNSLSLEL
+1 MKDV
-15 THFFH
+15 
-20 NILKTLNA
+20 
-28 RTKGGNKMKTPRLPS
+28 RLPTLFE
-43 ILEVVSV
+43 IIIV
-50 LGLFLAIV
+50 LGVFLALV
-58 LSFTLYF
+58 LSFTVF
-65 KLDIQLALFI
+65 LDLPIQLALFV
-75 SWFMVIALG
+75 SWFIAMLLG
-84 IRLGHSYKD
+84 IRLGYSYKD
-93 LQNAITK
+93 LQNAIVH
-100 GISNGLEAVLILI
+100 GISNGLEAVLILVS
-113 AVGALVGTWIAGGVV
+113 VGALIGTWIAGGVV

-136 EFIHPNIFL
+136 EFIHPSIFL

-181 IPLPIVAGAVL
+181 IPLPLVAGAIL

-223 RAMMVLS
+223 RAMLYLS
-230 IPAFVITAIMFTIT
+230 IPAYVITAILFTVV

-249 GRNIDQDKVEFLKQA
+249 GKNIDLDKVEFLKSS
-264 LQDTFTINI
+264 LQNTFDIHI
-273 WMIIPAV
+273 WMLIPAV
-280 IVVLLLVLKK
+280 LVIVLLAMKK
-290 PSMPVIA
+290 PSMPVIV
-297 IGALLGAVWAMAFQ
+297 IGALLGAIWAVVFQ
-311 GMNPADALGT
+311 GMDISHAIAT
-321 AYNGFSINSDV
+321 AYNGFSIKTDV
-332 DFLNTLLN
+332 EFLNGLLN
-340 RGGIVNML
+340 RGGIVGML
-348 GSLVVII
+348 DSLVVII
-355 LGLGFGG
+355 FGLGFGG
-362 VLEYL
+362 LLEKL

-372 IVATFEKKLHNAGNV
+372 IVSTFEKKLTSAGNV
-387 TLSTLVVA
+387 TLSTLIVA
-395 FFANIFGC
+395 FLANIFGC

-416 EKSYDKLKL
+416 EDSYDRLHL

-484 TGKFIWYVKNQQ
+484 TGKFIWYTKNNTVKA
-496 DSEESAS
+496 EKLG